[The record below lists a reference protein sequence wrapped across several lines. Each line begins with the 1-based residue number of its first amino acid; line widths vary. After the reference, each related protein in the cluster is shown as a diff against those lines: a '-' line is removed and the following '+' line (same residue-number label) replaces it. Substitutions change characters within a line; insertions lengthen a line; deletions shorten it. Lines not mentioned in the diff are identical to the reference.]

1 MPPFARVSTAAKKGP
16 NMNNNNIINKLPRT
30 SVNHNNNNTKAVVRG
45 PATTTMLH
53 NNNNTK
59 AAVPAMIHN
68 NTKAATAMP
77 SYGTTAT
84 MATNRGPAAAGRD
97 PNSGRFFK
105 SSMMA
110 MNQHATL
117 PDSRINNQPF
127 PPSTAAYYPSNAP
140 GSRCF

>member
-1 MPPFARVSTAAKKGP
+1 MPPFARVSTAAKKVP

-84 MATNRGPAAAGRD
+84 MATNRGLAAAGRD